1 MNFFLINKN
10 LLQQKLVQQKLVQQ
24 KLVQQQK
31 ILQQQ
36 NINSELEIKNKIN
49 YHYNLTNNI
58 ITNTTTNTNH
68 IIPFSNFNGSQLLNI
83 YNIPTVVP
91 TNSTTRKVIIAIIIA
106 YRCPT
111 IQSDLNMYW
120 QSVVNFGPNSTP
132 PIINI
137 YTQPGASVNSSWNKE
152 TCLDVQM
159 IATTN
164 PNAKIWVVEAKSA
177 SVSDLTNAIQ
187 YATTTLNADIISCSW
202 GGSDPKTL
210 VNNTVF
216 INPSNQSKYKC
227 YCFSSGDN
235 NSVNWPAVLSN
246 VISVGGS
253 TLVWNPTPNNISNH
267 SEYTWPSAGC
277 GYSTSVTKPTYQ
289 SSVNNNK
296 YRAIPDISLVANQ
309 NTGINIVYN
318 GKWSSIG
325 GTSVSC
331 PLFAGILSLA
341 NQQRFNLGKF
351 PLTTVY
357 TQTPT
362 TNTIP
367 VTIPLT
373 NIQNFLY
380 KTIYTDT
387 TLKKNC
393 LYDIIGGTDGIYEA
407 GTGYDIATG
416 LGSPNVINL
425 CNALAIT
432 LA

>member
-1 MNFFLINKN
+1 MEKGE
-10 LLQQKLVQQKLVQQ
+10 KYS
-24 KLVQQQK
+24 
-31 ILQQQ
+31 IL
-36 NINSELEIKNKIN
+36 
-49 YHYNLTNNI
+49 
-58 ITNTTTNTNH
+58 
-68 IIPFSNFNGSQLLNI
+68 
-83 YNIPTVVP
+83 
-91 TNSTTRKVIIAIIIA
+91 
-106 YRCPT
+106 
-111 IQSDLNMYW
+111 
-120 QSVVNFGPNSTP
+120 
-132 PIINI
+132 
-137 YTQPGASVNSSWNKE
+137 
-152 TCLDVQM
+152 
-159 IATTN
+159 
-164 PNAKIWVVEAKSA
+164 
-177 SVSDLTNAIQ
+177 
-187 YATTTLNADIISCSW
+187 
-202 GGSDPKTL
+202 
-210 VNNTVF
+210 
-216 INPSNQSKYKC
+216 
-227 YCFSSGDN
+227 
-235 NSVNWPAVLSN
+235 
-246 VISVGGS
+246 
-253 TLVWNPTPNNISNH
+253 
-267 SEYTWPSAGC
+267 
-277 GYSTSVTKPTYQ
+277 YQ
-289 SSVNNNK
+289 SSGN
-296 YRAIPDISLVANQ
+296 SLFHAD
-309 NTGINIVYN
+309 NIVYN